1 MPTLDNDSLRALV
14 GPDRVHRRVY
24 ADPDVFAL
32 EMDRIFG
39 RAWLYVAHE
48 SQLRA
53 PGDFVRTT
61 LGRYDVIV
69 TRHSDGAIHVLQN
82 RCAHR
87 GARVCVAHAG
97 QAKSFVCPYHGWTF
111 GGDGALEAVP
121 HRESY
126 PADVRLDD
134 PQRRLRRAPRVE
146 MYRGFVFASLGA
158 DGPSLRRHLGPMTA
172 AIDNLVDRAPD
183 GEIAIADSSFQ
194 LAYRGNWKLHME
206 NANDVFHPGFV
217 HESSVSTA
225 RIARETRFDA
235 NQTRDMLQANGF
247 SRREWE
253 NIDLIAFEAGH
264 SYMTGFYRS
273 GLLAP
278 QADDPV
284 RDVYRTAMTARHGET
299 RTAEI
304 LGLDHFNHL
313 IYPNLVINAQYQ
325 QMRVVHPIAVDRTLV
340 TGSCFRLK
348 GAPEEIFHRAVR
360 FLTNLSSPASMIF
373 SDDVEVFE
381 RCQAGLAA
389 GDAAWIDM
397 ARGRDRPEQAGG
409 GHYAATASELPV
421 RVQFGAWLRH
431 MTAAVP

>member
-1 MPTLDNDSLRALV
+1 MAALDNDRIRALIE
-14 GPDRVHRRVY
+14 PDRVHRRVY
-24 ADPDVFAL
+24 ADPEIFAL

-39 RAWLYVAHE
+39 RTWLYVAHE

-53 PGDFVRTT
+53 PGDFVRAA
-61 LGRYDVIV
+61 LGRHDVIV
-69 TRHSDGAIHVLQN
+69 TRHDDGAIHVLHN

-87 GARVCVAHAG
+87 GARLCVARAG
-97 QAKSFVCPYHGWTF
+97 HAKSFVCPYHGWTF
-111 GGDGALEAVP
+111 GGDGALEALP

-126 PADVRLDD
+126 PAEIRLDD
-134 PQRRLRRAPRVE
+134 PERRLLRAPRVAA
-146 MYRGFVFASLGA
+146 YRGFVFASLAA
-158 DGPSLRRHLGPMTA
+158 DGPSLLDHLGPMTG
-172 AIDNLVDRAPD
+172 AIDNLVDRAPAGD
-183 GEIAIADSSFQ
+183 VVVADSSFQ
-194 LAYRGNWKLHME
+194 LEYRGNWKLHME

-225 RIARETRFDA
+225 RMARETGFDA

-253 NIDLIAFEAGH
+253 NIDLIGFDTGH

-284 RDVYRTAMTARHGET
+284 RSAYRAAMVAQYGEA

-304 LGLDHFNHL
+304 LGVDHFNNL

-325 QMRVVHPIAVDRTLV
+325 QMRVVQPAAVDRTLV
-340 TGSCFRLK
+340 TGHCFRLA
-348 GAPEEIFHRAVR
+348 GAPDEMFHRAVR

-373 SDDVEVFE
+373 SDDVEIFE
-381 RCQAGLAA
+381 RCQAGLTASAA
-389 GDAAWIDM
+389 DWIDM
-397 ARGRDRPEQAGG
+397 ARGRERPERDGG
-409 GHYAATASELPV
+409 GRYAATASELPV

-431 MTAAVP
+431 MTAAAP